1 MKIFDITLPLCAQ
14 TPVWEGDKKV
24 SIGHTS
30 RIADGEDYNVSWFEM
45 GAHTGTHLDA
55 PSHVLAEGAG
65 ADQFALERLIG
76 EAQVLLI
83 PDEIRRIT
91 STVLAQYG
99 MAKGIQRVLFKTRN
113 SQLLNE
119 TPYPWSADYTGL
131 DSGAAEWL
139 TRQGIWLAGIDG
151 LTISPRE
158 DLFEPH
164 RILLEAGTAILESLD
179 LREVPPGVYDMYCLP
194 LKLIGT
200 DGAPARVILTSGE

>member
-1 MKIFDITLPLCAQ
+1 MKIFDITLPLCVQ

-65 ADQFALERLIG
+65 ADQIALTKLIG
-76 EAQVLLI
+76 KAQVLQVQDAI
-83 PDEIRRIT
+83 GRIT
-91 STVLAQYG
+91 RALLDRGGIQQD
-99 MAKGIQRVLFKTRN
+99 IQRVLFKTRN
-113 SQLLNE
+113 SLMLNE
-119 TPYPWSADYTGL
+119 TPYPFDADYTGL

-139 TRQGIWLAGIDG
+139 AQRGMLLVGIDG
-151 LTISPRE
+151 LTIAPKD
-158 DLFEPH
+158 DLLMPH
-164 RILLEAGTAILESLD
+164 RILLEAGVAILESLD
-179 LREVPPGVYDMYCLP
+179 LREVPPGVYDLYCLP